1 MGTNKSHYDELGVSR
16 TATHAEIRRAY
27 RHLMRTLH
35 PDSNDGRVDAVRITK
50 VNEAWNV
57 LSQSSSRI
65 AYDKSQVRAT
75 GPVNDQ
81 PQEPQFIPSYAPA
94 RFPWRGMLLC
104 IGIGVVLV
112 LFMHATAQPSEPG
125 KPDQLLSGGS
135 CVNID
140 AQLAV
145 YEVSCSDPHDG
156 VVRQLVATDRTCP
169 TGSDPYRDRQG
180 MGVACII
187 KADE

>member
-65 AYDKSQVRAT
+65 AYDKSQVRT
-75 GPVNDQ
+75 SGPVNDQ
-81 PQEPQFIPSYAPA
+81 PQEPQFPTRTPQ
-94 RFPWRGMLLC
+94 RQR
-104 IGIGVVLV
+104 
-112 LFMHATAQPSEPG
+112 ATSRKRNTEHEEDLHPMNTDCDSWMTEAE
-125 KPDQLLSGGS
+125 
-135 CVNID
+135 
-140 AQLAV
+140 A
-145 YEVSCSDPHDG
+145 SDWKEFLD
-156 VVRQLVATDRTCP
+156 
-169 TGSDPYRDRQG
+169 
-180 MGVACII
+180 
-187 KADE
+187 KADLTIKDQQWARAAVAMMQKRHLWEQRMRKQAHERSEWAVA